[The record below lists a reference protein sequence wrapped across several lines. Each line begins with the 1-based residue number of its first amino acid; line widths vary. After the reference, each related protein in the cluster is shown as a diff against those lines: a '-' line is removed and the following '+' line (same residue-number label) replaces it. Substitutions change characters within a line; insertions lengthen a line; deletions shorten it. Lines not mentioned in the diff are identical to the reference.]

1 MGGNKDRADI
11 LFQKKEINGVYLGA
25 DRYLIGVNDPEKY
38 TEQMEDSRIASLK
51 KTGKPVGCKSHA
63 GTYRG

>member
-25 DRYLIGVNDPEKY
+25 DRYLIGVNDPENTRNRWKIPGL
-38 TEQMEDSRIASLK
+38 R
-51 KTGKPVGCKSHA
+51 P
-63 GTYRG
+63 

>member
-25 DRYLIGVNDPEKY
+25 DRYLIRVNDPEEY

-51 KTGKPVGCKSHA
+51 SW
-63 GTYRG
+63 

>member
-25 DRYLIGVNDPEKY
+25 DRYLIGVNDPQEY

-51 KTGKPVGCKSHA
+51 KLVNRWDDKSHA